1 MEIHDVVVPIIDI
14 LPITQINSAKEDG
27 KIAQE
32 NYTPSDMLKDFIDQK
47 TIFETDAF
55 RSGTSFKTNQPKT
68 FSYSKKK
75 FGKEKKTFF
84 DFLVR

>member
-1 MEIHDVVVPIIDI
+1 MEVHDVVVPIIDI

-27 KIAQE
+27 EIAQE

-47 TIFETDAF
+47 TIFETDVPCV
-55 RSGTSFKTNQPKT
+55 QEQD
-68 FSYSKKK
+68 SKQISQKLFIIQKK
-75 FGKEKKTFF
+75 VWKRKKTFF